1 MWTYLKRTK
10 KVTGE
15 FSVWRLENHCCSR
28 PIRTNHSFSQ
38 SEKRI
43 FNRPCFTV
51 WAVLVV
57 YWFVLIKCFQFSWD
71 LPTLKSFFW
80 EWETRNSRPVILY
93 TESNRIKLL
102 SPHFPIIYRHLT
114 VEQTAGHRQP
124 THCMNLK
131 SAG

>member
-1 MWTYLKRTK
+1 MPGQKIITAL
-10 KVTGE
+10 GQ
-15 FSVWRLENHCCSR
+15 SQS
-28 PIRTNHSFSQ
+28 IHSFSQ

-43 FNRPCFTV
+43 FYRQCFTV
-51 WAVLVV
+51 WTVLVV
-57 YWFVLIKCFQFSWD
+57 YWSVLIKCFQFSWD

-93 TESNRIKLL
+93 TELNRIKLL
-102 SPHFPIIYRHLT
+102 SLHFPIIYRHLT

-131 SAG
+131 SAGEWRTRGHGGQANFT